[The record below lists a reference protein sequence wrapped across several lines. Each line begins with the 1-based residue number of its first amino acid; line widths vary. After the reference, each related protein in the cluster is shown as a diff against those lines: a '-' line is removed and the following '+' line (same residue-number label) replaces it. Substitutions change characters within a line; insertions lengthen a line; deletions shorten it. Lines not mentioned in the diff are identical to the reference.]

1 MEHTTS
7 AGKMSKKRIDEAEE
21 ALAALKVTKD
31 DKIKKEAE
39 EQKQKM
45 FAQQKAEREAQMKD
59 IASKSKK

>member
-1 MEHTTS
+1 
-7 AGKMSKKRIDEAEE
+7 MSKKRIDEAEE

-59 IASKSKK
+59 IASRSKK